1 MLRQLIDVSR
11 MSPGF
16 TNTHAVRALLERAYG
31 AHALR
36 VEQLGDPLQLDDQV
50 LRVLHAEDLAAQVG

>member
-1 MLRQLIDVSR
+1 

-36 VEQLGDPLQLDDQV
+36 VEQLGDPVQLDDQV